1 MSWRE
6 RSAWIS
12 LVSTCVVFGAYFWHV
27 VELMRH
33 ETVIARP
40 ALVGFLV
47 AGVVVVVINS
57 ALHVAA
63 ALALGI
69 ERADERDA
77 AIDARATRVAYTSLV
92 GTLFFAFATIAL
104 LGAIQAPSAEGKVLL
119 PTFTTVTQ
127 FVLFMCVGCEVL
139 RYALLIVGYR
149 RGG

>member
-12 LVSTCVVFGAYFWHV
+12 LISTCAVFGVYFWYV
-27 VELMRH
+27 ADLMRH
-33 ETVIARP
+33 DTVIARP
-40 ALVGFLV
+40 ALVAFLV
-47 AGVVVVVINS
+47 AGVVVVAVNAGLQAIS
-57 ALHVAA
+57 

-92 GTLFFAFATIAL
+92 GTLFFAFATIAF
-104 LGAIQAPSAEGKVLL
+104 LGAIQTPSAEGKVLL

-127 FVLFMCVGCEVL
+127 FVLLMCVGCEIL
-139 RYALLIVGYR
+139 RSALLIVGYR
-149 RGG
+149 RGA

>member
-12 LVSTCVVFGAYFWHV
+12 LVSTSVVFGAYFWHV
-27 VELMRH
+27 LGLMRH

-40 ALVGFLV
+40 ALVAFLI
-47 AGVVVVVINS
+47 AGVVVVAIN
-57 ALHVAA
+57 ALLRVVT
-63 ALALGI
+63 ALALGV

-104 LGAIQAPSAEGKVLL
+104 LGALQTPSAEGKVLL
-119 PTFTTVTQ
+119 PTFTTATQ
-127 FVLFMCVGCEVL
+127 FVLFMCVLCEVL